1 MRQPY
6 LASFSYPRITGHY
19 SASKLSADTPFL
31 EQTMNS
37 ENENTVEPLASNSNS
52 EGKWKLVWVSEGS
65 SEMGRLQNSM
75 CHVKNW

>member
-1 MRQPY
+1 MRLPY

-37 ENENTVEPLASNSNS
+37 ENENTVEPLASTLKGNEN
-52 EGKWKLVWVSEGS
+52 
-65 SEMGRLQNSM
+65 
-75 CHVKNW
+75 